1 MTQEEIITKLHHKGV
16 KPTANRILVYKTLA
30 ALDHPASL
38 ADIEGRQ
45 LQMDKSS
52 IFRVLTLFHEHDVVH
67 AFEDGRGIL
76 NYELCHSDGACT
88 MNDNHVHFYCESCQR
103 SFCLD
108 NIHLHDIELPE
119 GFHAHSL
126 SFVVKG
132 ECAECRKK
140 NHHI

>member
-1 MTQEEIITKLHHKGV
+1 MNSEEITSRLERKGV

-30 ALDHPASL
+30 GLDHPASL
-38 ADIEGRQ
+38 ADIESLQ
-45 LQMDKSS
+45 LSMDKSS

-76 NYELCHSDGACT
+76 NYELCHSEGACN
-88 MNDNHVHFYCESCQR
+88 MNDSHVHFYCESCQR

-108 NIHLHDIELPE
+108 IKLPE

-140 NHHI
+140 NHNL